1 MDRINLD
8 LMAAAQGA
16 SGGAPWWSSLV
27 LTALVAL
34 VVGWFG
40 RQATLGSARIAADVE
55 GDKLKHERDKY
66 GAERRDRAHEDF
78 REAQKAMTAV
88 CLRDADPTVRRV
100 SAATAKR
107 SLLGVRWTMGESLG
121 GLPLEELIERLGEP
135 VTDDKLERAAALW
148 PDVEKAILDDATR

>member
-16 SGGAPWWSSLV
+16 SGGAPWWSLV

-34 VVGWFG
+34 AVGWFG

-55 GDKLKHERDKY
+55 GDKLEHERDKY
-66 GAERRDRAHEDF
+66 GAERRDRAREDF
-78 REAQKAMTAV
+78 LEAQKAMTAV
-88 CLRDADPTVRRV
+88 CLRDADPTVRCV

-121 GLPLEELIERLGEP
+121 GLPLEELIERLGAP

-148 PDVEKAILDDATR
+148 PDVEKAILNDATR